1 MRYNKQRYNNV
12 NSIPRITLGRFMKKK
27 THILV
32 ADDDKAIRLVL
43 ETALKRSG
51 FDVTLTENAAGLWTL
66 AQQNFADLII
76 TDVVMPDA
84 NAFELIPK
92 IKKINAEI
100 PIIVMSAQNTLM
112 TAIKANELGAFEYI
126 PKPFDIAELLN
137 IINRS
142 INESKKVVEEES
154 FESPDGFPL
163 IGRSKPMQEVYRV
176 LARLMNS
183 DLTVLI
189 TGESGTGK
197 ELIAKALH
205 EFGNRKDSTFVPI
218 NMAAIPKDLIESEL
232 FGHEKGAFTGA
243 IDKKIG
249 KFQIADGGTLFLD
262 EIGDMPIDAQT
273 RLLRVLQEGEFL
285 TVGGTSPI
293 KTNVR
298 IIAATNK
305 SLGDQIKLGAFREDL
320 YYRINVIPITLPP
333 LRERKDDLPSLVN
346 HFMAKNAPNDNAS
359 RIEQDALNYI
369 KNYDWPGNIRELEN
383 FIKRLITLYPNE
395 IISLDII
402 KNEFSFL
409 DQKNY
414 KTDSKQLR
422 SLEDHVE
429 SYLSKYSIEDFHE
442 GDEGIYH
449 KVLLQFEKPILNFV
463 MDSTKGNQIKASKIL
478 GLNRNTLR
486 KKLRQLNS
494 DLPKN

>member
-1 MRYNKQRYNNV
+1 MR
-12 NSIPRITLGRFMKKK
+12 K

-51 FDVTLTENAAGLWTL
+51 FEVTLTENATGLWNH
-66 AQQNFADLII
+66 AKENFADLII

-92 IKKINAEI
+92 IKKINNGT

-126 PKPFDIAELLN
+126 PKPFDISELLN
-137 IINRS
+137 IVNRA
-142 INESKKVVEEES
+142 ITENKKVVDDDN
-154 FESPDGFPL
+154 FESADGLPL

-176 LARLMNS
+176 MARLMNS

-205 EFGNRKDSTFVPI
+205 EFGKRKDSEFVAI

-262 EIGDMPIDAQT
+262 EIGDMPIETQT

-285 TVGGTSPI
+285 TVGGTKPI

-305 SLGDQIKLGAFREDL
+305 SLSDQIKLGAFREDL
-320 YYRINVIPITLPP
+320 YYRINVIPIMLPP
-333 LRERKDDLPSLVN
+333 LRSRKDDLPALVN
-346 HFMAKNAPNDNAS
+346 HFMTINAPNDNSS
-359 RIEQDALNYI
+359 RIEQEALNYI

-395 IISLDII
+395 NISLDII

-409 DQKNY
+409 KSNDYISDK
-414 KTDSKQLR
+414 KQLR
-422 SLEDHVE
+422 TLEDHIE
-429 SYLSKYSIEDFHE
+429 SYLSKYSIEEFSE
-442 GDEGIYH
+442 GDEGLYH
-449 KVLLQFEKPILNFV
+449 KLLIQFEKPILNFV
-463 MDSTKGNQIKASKIL
+463 MKSTKGNQIKASRIL

-486 KKLRQLNS
+486 KKLRLLS
-494 DLPKN
+494 TDIPKN

>member
-1 MRYNKQRYNNV
+1 
-12 NSIPRITLGRFMKKK
+12 MKKI
-27 THILV
+27 HILV

-51 FDVTLTENAAGLWTL
+51 FDVTLTENAAGLWEC

-92 IKKINAEI
+92 IKKMNNSI

-126 PKPFDIAELLN
+126 PKPFDISELLN
-137 IINRS
+137 IVNRS
-142 INESKKVVEEES
+142 VNENKKVIENEN

-163 IGRSKPMQEVYRV
+163 IGRSKPMQEVYRIM
-176 LARLMNS
+176 ARLMNS

-205 EFGNRKDSTFVPI
+205 EFGNRKDSTFVAI

-243 IDKKIG
+243 IEKKIG

-305 SLGDQIKLGAFREDL
+305 SLADQIKLGAFREDL
-320 YYRINVIPITLPP
+320 YYRINVIPIMLPP
-333 LRERKDDLPSLVN
+333 LRDRKDDLPALVN
-346 HFMAKNAPNDNAS
+346 HFMAKNVPNDNSS
-359 RIEQDALNYI
+359 RIEQVALNYI

-402 KNEFSFL
+402 KNEFTFL
-409 DQKNY
+409 DKENY
-414 KTDSKQLR
+414 ASESKQLR

-429 SYLSKYSIEDFHE
+429 SFLSKYSIEDLNE
-442 GDEGIYH
+442 GDEGLYH
-449 KVLLQFEKPILNFV
+449 KVLVQFEKPILNFV
-463 MDSTKGNQIKASKIL
+463 MESTKGNQIKASKIL

-486 KKLRQLNS
+486 KKLRQLS
-494 DLPKN
+494 ASYSKN

>member
-1 MRYNKQRYNNV
+1 M
-12 NSIPRITLGRFMKKK
+12 IKK

-142 INESKKVVEEES
+142 INENKKVVEDES

-176 LARLMNS
+176 MARLMNS

-189 TGESGTGK
+189 TGESGTEK
-197 ELIAKALH
+197 ELIAKAYTNLVT
-205 EFGNRKDSTFVPI
+205 EKT
-218 NMAAIPKDLIESEL
+218 LLL
-232 FGHEKGAFTGA
+232 F
-243 IDKKIG
+243 
-249 KFQIADGGTLFLD
+249 Q
-262 EIGDMPIDAQT
+262 
-273 RLLRVLQEGEFL
+273 
-285 TVGGTSPI
+285 
-293 KTNVR
+293 
-298 IIAATNK
+298 
-305 SLGDQIKLGAFREDL
+305 
-320 YYRINVIPITLPP
+320 
-333 LRERKDDLPSLVN
+333 
-346 HFMAKNAPNDNAS
+346 
-359 RIEQDALNYI
+359 
-369 KNYDWPGNIRELEN
+369 
-383 FIKRLITLYPNE
+383 
-395 IISLDII
+395 
-402 KNEFSFL
+402 
-409 DQKNY
+409 
-414 KTDSKQLR
+414 
-422 SLEDHVE
+422 
-429 SYLSKYSIEDFHE
+429 
-442 GDEGIYH
+442 
-449 KVLLQFEKPILNFV
+449 
-463 MDSTKGNQIKASKIL
+463 
-478 GLNRNTLR
+478 
-486 KKLRQLNS
+486 
-494 DLPKN
+494 

>member
-1 MRYNKQRYNNV
+1 
-12 NSIPRITLGRFMKKK
+12 MKKI
-27 THILV
+27 HILV

-51 FDVTLTENAAGLWTL
+51 FDVTLTENAAGLWKCV
-66 AQQNFADLII
+66 QENFADVII

-92 IKKINAEI
+92 IKKINSDI

-126 PKPFDIAELLN
+126 PKPFNIAELSN

-142 INESKKVVEEES
+142 INENKKVIEDEN
-154 FESPDGFPL
+154 FDSPDGFPL

-176 LARLMNS
+176 MARLMNS

-205 EFGNRKDSTFVPI
+205 EFGSRKDSNFVAI

-243 IDKKIG
+243 IEKKIG

-305 SLGDQIKLGAFREDL
+305 SLTDQIKLGAFREDL
-320 YYRINVIPITLPP
+320 YYRINVIPIMLPP
-333 LRERKDDLPSLVN
+333 LRDRKDDLPALVN
-346 HFMAKNAPNDNAS
+346 HFMATNVLDDNTN
-359 RIEQDALNYI
+359 RIEQDAINYI

-402 KNEFSFL
+402 KNEFSQA
-409 DQKNY
+409 DNKNY
-414 KTDSKQLR
+414 DAYSKQPR
-422 SLEDHVE
+422 SLEDHVK
-429 SYLSKYSIEDFHE
+429 SYLSKYSIEDFSD
-442 GDEGIYH
+442 GDEGLYH
-449 KVLLQFEKPILNFV
+449 KVLVQFEKPIINFV
-463 MDSTKGNQIKASKIL
+463 MESTKGNQIKASRIL

-486 KKLRQLNS
+486 KKLRIYNA
-494 DLPKN
+494 DLSKN

>member
-1 MRYNKQRYNNV
+1 
-12 NSIPRITLGRFMKKK
+12 MKKI
-27 THILV
+27 HILV

-51 FDVTLTENAAGLWTL
+51 FDVTLTENAAGLWEC

-92 IKKINAEI
+92 IKKMNNSI

-126 PKPFDIAELLN
+126 PKPFDISEPLN
-137 IINRS
+137 IVNRS
-142 INESKKVVEEES
+142 VNENKKVIENEN

-163 IGRSKPMQEVYRV
+163 IGRSKPMQEVYRIM
-176 LARLMNS
+176 ARLMNS

-205 EFGNRKDSTFVPI
+205 EFGNRKDSTFVAI

-243 IDKKIG
+243 IEKKIG

-305 SLGDQIKLGAFREDL
+305 SLADQIKLGAFREDL
-320 YYRINVIPITLPP
+320 YYRINVIPIMLPP
-333 LRERKDDLPSLVN
+333 LRDRKDDLPALVN
-346 HFMAKNAPNDNAS
+346 HFMAKNVPNDNSS
-359 RIEQDALNYI
+359 RIEQVALNYI

-402 KNEFSFL
+402 KNEFTFL
-409 DQKNY
+409 DKENY
-414 KTDSKQLR
+414 ASESKQLR

-429 SYLSKYSIEDFHE
+429 SFLSKYSIEDLNE
-442 GDEGIYH
+442 GDEGLYH
-449 KVLLQFEKPILNFV
+449 KVLVQFEKPILNFV
-463 MDSTKGNQIKASKIL
+463 MESTKGNQIKASKIL

-486 KKLRQLNS
+486 KKLRQLS
-494 DLPKN
+494 ASYSKN

>member
-1 MRYNKQRYNNV
+1 
-12 NSIPRITLGRFMKKK
+12 MKKI
-27 THILV
+27 HILV

-51 FDVTLTENAAGLWTL
+51 FDVTLTENAAGLWEC

-92 IKKINAEI
+92 IKKMNNNI

-126 PKPFDIAELLN
+126 PKPFDISELLN
-137 IINRS
+137 IVNRS
-142 INESKKVVEEES
+142 VNENKKVIENEN

-163 IGRSKPMQEVYRV
+163 IGRSKPMQEVYRIM
-176 LARLMNS
+176 ARLMNS

-205 EFGNRKDSTFVPI
+205 EFGNRKDSTFVAI

-243 IDKKIG
+243 IEKKIG

-305 SLGDQIKLGAFREDL
+305 SLADQIKLGAFREDL
-320 YYRINVIPITLPP
+320 YYRINVIPIMLPP
-333 LRERKDDLPSLVN
+333 LRDRKDDLPALVN
-346 HFMAKNAPNDNAS
+346 HFMAKNAPNDNSS
-359 RIEQDALNYI
+359 RIEQVALNYI

-402 KNEFSFL
+402 KNEFTFL
-409 DQKNY
+409 DKENY
-414 KTDSKQLR
+414 ASESKQLR

-429 SYLSKYSIEDFHE
+429 SFLSKYSIEDFNE
-442 GDEGIYH
+442 GDEGLYH
-449 KVLLQFEKPILNFV
+449 KVLVQFEKPILNFV
-463 MDSTKGNQIKASKIL
+463 MESTKGNQIKASKIL

-486 KKLRQLNS
+486 KKLRQLS
-494 DLPKN
+494 ASYSKN

>member
-1 MRYNKQRYNNV
+1 M
-12 NSIPRITLGRFMKKK
+12 KK

-51 FDVTLTENAAGLWTL
+51 FDVTLTENAAGLWTY

-92 IKKINAEI
+92 IKQINSEI

-142 INESKKVVEEES
+142 INENKRVVKDES

-176 LARLMNS
+176 MARLMNS

-205 EFGNRKDSTFVPI
+205 EFGTRKDSLFVPI

-333 LRERKDDLPSLVN
+333 LRDRKDDLPSLVN
-346 HFMAKNAPNDNAS
+346 HFMAKNVPNDNAS
-359 RIEQDALNYI
+359 RIDQDALNYI

-402 KNEFSFL
+402 KNEFSYL
-409 DQKNY
+409 DEQNH
-414 KTDSKQLR
+414 KTDIKQLR
-422 SLEDHVE
+422 SLEEHVE
-429 SYLSKYSIEDFHE
+429 SYLSKYSIEDLDE
-442 GDEGIYH
+442 GEEGIYH

-486 KKLRQLNS
+486 KKLRQINS
-494 DLPKN
+494 VQTKK

>member
-1 MRYNKQRYNNV
+1 MRDNKQGNSNV
-12 NSIPRITLGRFMKKK
+12 NSIPYISIGTFIMKK

-43 ETALKRSG
+43 ETALKRAG
-51 FDVTLTENAAGLWTL
+51 FDVTLTENASGLWAY

-92 IKKINAEI
+92 IKQINSEI

-142 INESKKVVEEES
+142 INENKRVVKDES

-176 LARLMNS
+176 MARLMNS

-205 EFGNRKDSTFVPI
+205 EFGTRKDSLFVPI

-333 LRERKDDLPSLVN
+333 LRDRKDDLPSLVN
-346 HFMAKNAPNDNAS
+346 HFMAKNVPNDNAS
-359 RIEQDALNYI
+359 RIDQDALNYI

-402 KNEFSFL
+402 KNEFSYL
-409 DQKNY
+409 DEQNH
-414 KTDSKQLR
+414 KTDIKQLR
-422 SLEDHVE
+422 SLEEHVE
-429 SYLSKYSIEDFHE
+429 SYLSKYSIEDLDE
-442 GDEGIYH
+442 GEEGIYH

-486 KKLRQLNS
+486 KKLRQINS
-494 DLPKN
+494 VQTKN

>member
-1 MRYNKQRYNNV
+1 M
-12 NSIPRITLGRFMKKK
+12 KK

-43 ETALKRSG
+43 ETALKRAG
-51 FDVTLTENAAGLWTL
+51 FDVTLTENAAGLWTF

-92 IKKINAEI
+92 IQKINNEI

-126 PKPFDIAELLN
+126 PKPFDISELLN

-142 INESKKVVEEES
+142 INENKRVIEDES

-176 LARLMNS
+176 MARLMNS

-189 TGESGTGK
+189 AGESGTGK

-205 EFGNRKDSTFVPI
+205 EFGSRKDSIFVPI

-285 TVGGTSPI
+285 TVGGTTPI

-305 SLGDQIKLGAFREDL
+305 SLSDQIKLGAFREDL

-333 LRERKDDLPSLVN
+333 LRDRKDDLPALVN
-346 HFMAKNAPNDNAS
+346 HFMAKNTQNDNVS
-359 RIEQDALNYI
+359 SIDQDALNYI
-369 KNYDWPGNIRELEN
+369 RKYDWPGNIRELEN

-395 IISLDII
+395 IISLDTI
-402 KNEFSFL
+402 KNEFSLL
-409 DQKNY
+409 DQENY

-429 SYLSKYSIEDFHE
+429 SYLSKYSIEDF
-442 GDEGIYH
+442 DEGEEGLYH

-463 MDSTKGNQIKASKIL
+463 MHSTKGNQIKASKIL

-486 KKLRQLNS
+486 KKLRQINS
-494 DLPKN
+494 DLLKN

>member
-1 MRYNKQRYNNV
+1 
-12 NSIPRITLGRFMKKK
+12 MKKI
-27 THILV
+27 HILV
-32 ADDDKAIRLVL
+32 ADDDRAIRLVL

-51 FDVTLTENAAGLWTL
+51 FDVTLTENAAGLWEC

-92 IKKINAEI
+92 IKKMNNNI

-126 PKPFDIAELLN
+126 PKPFDISELLN
-137 IINRS
+137 IVNRS
-142 INESKKVVEEES
+142 VNENKKVIENEN

-163 IGRSKPMQEVYRV
+163 IGRSKPMQEVYRIM
-176 LARLMNS
+176 ARLMNS

-205 EFGNRKDSTFVPI
+205 EFGNRKDSTFVAI

-243 IDKKIG
+243 IEKKIG

-305 SLGDQIKLGAFREDL
+305 SLADQIKLGAFREDL
-320 YYRINVIPITLPP
+320 YYRINVIPIMLPP
-333 LRERKDDLPSLVN
+333 LRDRKDDLPALVN
-346 HFMAKNAPNDNAS
+346 HFMAKNVPSDNS
-359 RIEQDALNYI
+359 SMIEQVALDYI

-402 KNEFSFL
+402 KNELAFL
-409 DQKNY
+409 DKENY
-414 KTDSKQLR
+414 ASESKQLR

-429 SYLSKYSIEDFHE
+429 SFLSKYSIEDFND
-442 GDEGIYH
+442 GDEGLYH
-449 KVLLQFEKPILNFV
+449 KVLVQFEKPILNFV
-463 MDSTKGNQIKASKIL
+463 MESTKGNQIKASKIL

-486 KKLRQLNS
+486 KKLRQLS
-494 DLPKN
+494 ASYSKN

>member
-1 MRYNKQRYNNV
+1 
-12 NSIPRITLGRFMKKK
+12 MKKI
-27 THILV
+27 HILV

-51 FDVTLTENAAGLWTL
+51 FDVTLTENAAGLWEC

-92 IKKINAEI
+92 IKKMNNNI

-126 PKPFDIAELLN
+126 PKPFDISELLN
-137 IINRS
+137 IVNRS
-142 INESKKVVEEES
+142 VNENKKVIENEN

-163 IGRSKPMQEVYRV
+163 IGRSKPMQEVYRIM
-176 LARLMNS
+176 ARLMNS

-205 EFGNRKDSTFVPI
+205 EFGNRKDSTFVAI

-243 IDKKIG
+243 IEKKIG

-305 SLGDQIKLGAFREDL
+305 SLADQIKLGAFREDL
-320 YYRINVIPITLPP
+320 YYRINVIPIMLPP
-333 LRERKDDLPSLVN
+333 LRDRKDDLPALVN
-346 HFMAKNAPNDNAS
+346 HFMAKNVPNDNSS
-359 RIEQDALNYI
+359 RIEQVALNYI

-402 KNEFSFL
+402 KNEFTFL
-409 DQKNY
+409 DKENY
-414 KTDSKQLR
+414 ASESKQLR

-429 SYLSKYSIEDFHE
+429 SFLSKYSIEDLNE
-442 GDEGIYH
+442 GDEGLYH
-449 KVLLQFEKPILNFV
+449 KVLVQFEKPILNFV
-463 MDSTKGNQIKASKIL
+463 MESTKGNQIKASKIL

-486 KKLRQLNS
+486 KKLRQLS
-494 DLPKN
+494 ASYSKN

>member
-1 MRYNKQRYNNV
+1 
-12 NSIPRITLGRFMKKK
+12 MKKI
-27 THILV
+27 HILV

-51 FDVTLTENAAGLWTL
+51 FDVTLTENAAGLWEC

-92 IKKINAEI
+92 IKKMNINI

-126 PKPFDIAELLN
+126 PKPFDISELLN
-137 IINRS
+137 IVNRS
-142 INESKKVVEEES
+142 VNENTKVIENEN

-163 IGRSKPMQEVYRV
+163 IGRSKPMQEVYRIM
-176 LARLMNS
+176 ARLMNS

-205 EFGNRKDSTFVPI
+205 EFGNRKDSTFVAI

-243 IDKKIG
+243 IEKKIG

-305 SLGDQIKLGAFREDL
+305 SLADQIKLGAFREDL
-320 YYRINVIPITLPP
+320 YYRINVIPIMLPP
-333 LRERKDDLPSLVN
+333 LRDRKDDLPALVN
-346 HFMAKNAPNDNAS
+346 HFMAKNAPNDNSS
-359 RIEQDALNYI
+359 RIEQVALNYI

-402 KNEFSFL
+402 KNEFTFL
-409 DQKNY
+409 DKENY
-414 KTDSKQLR
+414 VSESKQLR

-429 SYLSKYSIEDFHE
+429 SFLSKYSIEDFNE
-442 GDEGIYH
+442 GDEGLYH
-449 KVLLQFEKPILNFV
+449 KVLIQFEKPILNFV
-463 MDSTKGNQIKASKIL
+463 MESTKGNQIKASKIL

-486 KKLRQLNS
+486 KKLRQLS
-494 DLPKN
+494 ASYSKN

>member
-1 MRYNKQRYNNV
+1 
-12 NSIPRITLGRFMKKK
+12 MKKI
-27 THILV
+27 HILV

-51 FDVTLTENAAGLWTL
+51 FDVTLTENAAELWEC

-92 IKKINAEI
+92 IKEMNNNI

-126 PKPFDIAELLN
+126 PKPFDISELLN
-137 IINRS
+137 IVNRS
-142 INESKKVVEEES
+142 VNENKKVIENEN

-163 IGRSKPMQEVYRV
+163 IGRSKPMQEVYRIM
-176 LARLMNS
+176 ARLMNS

-205 EFGNRKDSTFVPI
+205 EFGNRKDSTFVAI

-305 SLGDQIKLGAFREDL
+305 SLADQIKLGAFREDL
-320 YYRINVIPITLPP
+320 YYRINVIPIMLPP
-333 LRERKDDLPSLVN
+333 LRDRKDDLPALVN
-346 HFMAKNAPNDNAS
+346 HFMAKNVPNDNSS
-359 RIEQDALNYI
+359 RIEQVALNYI

-395 IISLDII
+395 TISLDII
-402 KNEFSFL
+402 KNEFTFL
-409 DQKNY
+409 DNENY
-414 KTDSKQLR
+414 SSDSKQLR

-429 SYLSKYSIEDFHE
+429 SFLSKYSIEDFNE
-442 GDEGIYH
+442 GDEGLYH
-449 KVLLQFEKPILNFV
+449 KVLVQFEKPILNFV
-463 MDSTKGNQIKASKIL
+463 MESTKGNQIKASKIL

-486 KKLRQLNS
+486 KKLRQLS
-494 DLPKN
+494 ASYSKN

>member
-1 MRYNKQRYNNV
+1 
-12 NSIPRITLGRFMKKK
+12 MKKI
-27 THILV
+27 HILV

-51 FDVTLTENAAGLWTL
+51 FDVTLTENAAELWEC

-92 IKKINAEI
+92 IKEMNNNI

-126 PKPFDIAELLN
+126 PKPFDISELLN
-137 IINRS
+137 IVNRS
-142 INESKKVVEEES
+142 VNENKKVIENEN

-163 IGRSKPMQEVYRV
+163 IGRSKPMQEVYRIM
-176 LARLMNS
+176 ARLMNS

-205 EFGNRKDSTFVPI
+205 EFGNRKDSTFVAI

-305 SLGDQIKLGAFREDL
+305 SLADQIKLGAFREDL
-320 YYRINVIPITLPP
+320 YYRINVIPIMLPP
-333 LRERKDDLPSLVN
+333 LRDRKDDLPALVN
-346 HFMAKNAPNDNAS
+346 HFMAKNVPYDNSS
-359 RIEQDALNYI
+359 RIEQVALNYI

-395 IISLDII
+395 TISLDII
-402 KNEFSFL
+402 KNEFTFL
-409 DQKNY
+409 DNENY
-414 KTDSKQLR
+414 SSDSKQLR

-429 SYLSKYSIEDFHE
+429 SFLSKYSIEDFNE
-442 GDEGIYH
+442 GDEGLYH
-449 KVLLQFEKPILNFV
+449 KVLVQFEKPILNFV
-463 MDSTKGNQIKASKIL
+463 MESTKGNQIKASKIL

-486 KKLRQLNS
+486 KKLRQLS
-494 DLPKN
+494 ASYSKN